1 MEIRSDCPTNCKY
14 ICGDKCVATECY
26 KGGFIGM
33 GERFKGMPPLDV
45 ITIPMDDDVTDV
57 AEFAKKGTIALE
69 DVTVHTHCL
78 VCGEDVEVSVI
89 KSYGSHMCD
98 KCRNAILKLRKML
111 EEEK

>member
-33 GERFKGMPPLDV
+33 PPLDV
-45 ITIPMDDDVTDV
+45 ITISDVT
-57 AEFAKKGTIALE
+57 I
-69 DVTVHTHCL
+69 HTHCL

-98 KCRNAILKLRKML
+98 KCRSAILKLRKML